1 VAVESF
7 SHYNL
12 RAQRPLLE
20 VLRNFY
26 VDVIGL
32 ELGFRPPF
40 RSCGYWLYAGGK
52 DIVHLTEAPEEEYRP
67 ARAAGTLD
75 HVAFTC
81 SDVESFRR
89 RLMSHRI
96 PFTSEEVPL
105 TGELQIFLTDPA
117 GNGIEL
123 NFAGGHRATV

>member
-1 VAVESF
+1 VLTGRRQHLGGVRCIGGGRELWPLQPEGAAAAA
-7 SHYNL
+7 
-12 RAQRPLLE
+12 RGAAQFL
-20 VLRNFY
+20 
-26 VDVIGL
+26 
-32 ELGFRPPF
+32 
-40 RSCGYWLYAGGK
+40 CWLYAGGK

-96 PFTSEEVPL
+96 PFTSEVVPL